1 VWLNY
6 NLLQQKEC
14 LMKLKPLAVAIGVAL
29 PVSALASTLTDSP
42 VTASNEYL
50 VAEAGI
56 QGGAV
61 TYALGASPA
70 LNDVFTF
77 TYSAPARA
85 GTSGTGITSFAN
97 TLTID
102 QTGGTNGTDGTLSL
116 FDSSD
121 TSVSYRVTA
130 LPAGGDV
137 SAGDYTVA
145 VPQPIFQQS
154 DIGTSDVTVTA
165 SAATAAGTNYDSLR
179 GGAATMVDQTG
190 SQFAFAVTGL
200 SEIVDVESLL
210 KEFAIGANTAST
222 AAFTVVQSTAVS
234 NNGTAATNLASG
246 ATIAVT
252 LTGDFAWLDSDTSAT
267 GIQTGAVSFG
277 SAGSGPAVVTANS
290 MTLTL
295 VTGGDSVTF
304 ANVAEADIPTQ
315 TLSMSL
321 SGAILGNAATSAH
334 TGTATGAYTLNGST
348 VTVYAIP
355 TSAAASNFIW
365 LTNSGTSDG
374 GVSLTV
380 HDAGT
385 DIALGN
391 VGTSEAGSEF
401 DVSAALNDAL
411 EAQGVTLSGGRVHM
425 DIVTNVPAADV
436 AVSAA
441 YRVGD
446 DRVNLVTSLET
457 DND

>member
-1 VWLNY
+1 
-6 NLLQQKEC
+6 
-14 LMKLKPLAVAIGVAL
+14 MKLKPLAVAIGVAL

-61 TYALGASPA
+61 TYALGAAPA

-97 TLTID
+97 TLSID
-102 QTGGTNGTDGTLSL
+102 TTNGATNSGELSL

-121 TSVSYRVTA
+121 TSVSYRVTT
-130 LPAGGDV
+130 LPQNGSVG
-137 SAGDYTVA
+137 AGDYTVA
-145 VPQPIFQQS
+145 VPTPIFQEG

-165 SAATAAGTNYDSLR
+165 SAQTSAGTNYDTLR

-190 SQFAFAVTGL
+190 PQFAFAVTGL

-252 LTGDFAWLDSDTSAT
+252 LTGDFAWLDSSSSAT
-267 GIQTGAVSFG
+267 GIQTGGISFG

-304 ANVAEADIPTQ
+304 ANVGDADIPTQ
-315 TLSMSL
+315 SLTASL
-321 SGAILGNAATSAH
+321 SGSILGNAATSAH
-334 TGTATGAYTLNGST
+334 TGSASGTYTLNGST

-365 LTNSGTSDG
+365 LTNSGSSDG

-380 HDAGT
+380 YDAGET
-385 DIALGN
+385 VALGN
-391 VGTSEAGSEF
+391 VGTSVAGSEF
-401 DVSAALNDAL
+401 DVSAALDAAL
-411 EAQGVTLSGGRVHM
+411 TAQGVTLSGGRVHM

-446 DRVNLVTSLET
+446 DRVNLITSLET